1 PGDAD
6 RRRTVARPQTPL
18 RRAEHRAS
26 QATRR
31 HQPLHECAARIA
43 PECTPTLH
51 LPRLLRRTGVG
62 MQAPVAGVPT
72 TPNSRVSPPRAARGA
87 VRRCSAVEL
96 WLPDRQCVLRL
107 SPASPCLYRVTV
119 PVNVERTGELGSTPY
134 TASLFPLPL
143 SPSNSP
149 LPLTIVQ

>member
-1 PGDAD
+1 
-6 RRRTVARPQTPL
+6 
-18 RRAEHRAS
+18 
-26 QATRR
+26 
-31 HQPLHECAARIA
+31 
-43 PECTPTLH
+43 
-51 LPRLLRRTGVG
+51 

-72 TPNSRVSPPRAARGA
+72 TLRTAECLRVGRRGPL
-87 VRRCSAVEL
+87 SAEAL
-96 WLPDRQCVLRL
+96 RWSYGFLTGICVLRL

-149 LPLTIVQ
+149 VPLTIVHTPVCGV